1 MFRCQVRTYRVS
13 SNLILIDGG
22 AGISLTGHK
31 EWLHDFVPLTESDNI
46 QSIAYDHSTKN
57 LEGLGRLIFNYT
69 GNLLS
74 VDAYYY
80 EGAPTILS
88 EDDINKCPEC
98 STQIYH
104 HDFGT
109 TSQSYSK
116 VLNVGEECIQLIQ
129 IDKLWYI
136 PGDYNQF
143 IVGGG
148 QMAINNLHLKLG
160 HANTKLIRDSI
171 SHGTISV
178 SKEEKN
184 ELKHTADHGCARC
197 LRAKARRADAVEYS
211 RDYYLRPVPF
221 DMVYTDV
228 CVVNLH
234 AKKGDQGYFV
244 TFKDQFTKFTTIYF
258 LAHKNDVTA
267 AVAKY
272 LDWVENQFSEQGYR
286 VHKLYSDKGTEYLN
300 AAMKTLLERKGVEH
314 HTTSGYMSASNGV
327 AERLNLTIMNDT
339 RAMLQAGKVPN
350 AFWKEAASYSIFI
363 RNHLYQ
369 KSIDTSPV
377 MALGVKTPLKAK
389 DIHVFGEYCVVTQP
403 PDYLPKLH
411 TRGNEGIYLGF
422 DPNTFGSHV
431 FVPNTPGDL
440 RFGSHVYSRSVSFL
454 KTPMLYVDYC
464 LNHRTLNDDPLMELY
479 DPRFQIF
486 ADLES
491 EEAPL
496 SCDEA
501 ALLAD
506 DQVENDLTLSPA
518 VERTSRID
526 SSIDTRPATPE
537 DELIDTRPKE
547 NISKA
552 GALTTSSLAK
562 EEIEAEPPKV
572 TDDTVV
578 IDTSPGD
585 TQSFHESTD
594 HPGNLSTDESD
605 NDPDWTPDNVSMQDS
620 SSEPEDYSDDDSRE
634 LSDDEPQTNQAPDE
648 RKDVEGT
655 SLFDLDPGDHSTSGI
670 HYKKLPPEVRVEA
683 KNPGKSLVSQNA
695 GRAKHPKRSRKRRE
709 GAQSD
714 KLNQSNGRSTKGGN
728 TTTNGRANFKPTVVS
743 TAKESGDSLQTLNP
757 SDSFGKHVKVGVSD
771 TCKLDART
779 EDNQKPKGTDPVKA
793 GIEQR
798 KHTEHSVARTITSDD
813 KSAGSQLMPNS
824 SIKQAKHGD
833 KSPQDYPHPPR
844 LDSGKTSSETSSSVA
859 GKKSE
864 VTSSKGNSLPSWQGR
879 NMRSLNRPL
888 TRKRQFHDDG
898 DLDRYDSTVPPI
910 GTGRSRLKAKGRWRY
925 AVKHKKLK
933 VTQVL
938 LSDVHLAVTPS
949 SYKKAI
955 SSNDGAAKWKAAIAD
970 EFNSHRKHCT
980 WDPKPII
987 TDDPR
992 ILSRTVSTGW
1002 VFNIKSD
1009 GRFKAR
1015 LVAHGDHQKESTYTL
1030 TFSPTLR
1037 PEIMRSILALIAT
1050 QHWFMAQFDV
1060 KTAYLNSPIDT
1071 ELYIYQPQGYHSS
1084 VKPSDVS
1091 TGKRVVY
1098 RLNKALYGLKQSGK
1112 LWHETIKAYLAKI
1125 GFEYSSP
1132 FPSTYIHK
1140 DVKGKTDC
1148 VVGLFVDDIIIGAS
1162 TKSIL
1167 EKVTKHL
1174 QKAYELKII
1183 EQDPKTYVQRFLG
1196 IDLKVERLKNGRVG
1210 RISLCQSSYIEEFV
1224 EKLKIEMTRKCATP
1238 LSPNFYFDMD
1248 QHPLKLT
1255 QEELDKRVTD
1265 YRRKIGC
1272 LLYVS
1277 TMTRPDIAYAVDYLA
1292 RFSTYPHDLV
1302 REQVIHTIRYLY
1314 FSRFRTI
1321 VYQNTDADKLNHLTC
1336 YSDSDYAQDPITRQS
1351 MNGYF
1356 IMFANAPVHW
1366 RSHYT
1371 PLVCKSSTEA
1381 ELQAINFLT
1390 DELEWF
1396 HPLMKFISAYQG
1408 KVHCPE
1414 LLVDN
1419 KSAIDTIVFGN
1430 FSPKAKPYAVRLKCL
1445 EERFN
1450 RKKFVIRHV
1459 GTENQLADLLT
1470 KPITI
1475 KVMDKLRHMLI
1486 QMLQIKGA
1494 CRNL

>member
-1 MFRCQVRTYRVS
+1 MRNYRVL

-22 AGISLTGHK
+22 AGISLTGHR
-31 EWLHDFVPLTESDNI
+31 EWLHDFVPITKSDNI
-46 QSIAYDHSTKN
+46 QSIAYDHSTRN
-57 LEGLGRLIFNYT
+57 LEGLGKLIFNYT

-74 VDAYYY
+74 IDAYYY

-136 PGDYNQF
+136 PGDYNQY

-148 QMAINNLHLKLG
+148 QMAVNNLHLKLG
-160 HANTKLIRDSI
+160 HANPKLIRDSI

-178 SKEEKN
+178 SKKEKD
-184 ELKHTADHGCARC
+184 ELKHTVENGCARC

-244 TFKDQFTKFTTIYF
+244 TFKDQYTKFTTVYF

-267 AVAKY
+267 AVSKY

-369 KSIDTSPV
+369 SSIDTSPV
-377 MALGVKTPLKAK
+377 MALGVKAPLKAK

-431 FVPNTPGDL
+431 FIPNTPGDL
-440 RFGSHVYSRSVSFL
+440 RFGNHVYSRSVSFL
-454 KTPMLYVDYC
+454 KTPMLYVNYC
-464 LNHRTLNDDPLMELY
+464 LDHRTLNDDPLMELY

-486 ADLES
+486 ADLEP

-496 SCDEA
+496 SSDDAASLVDER
-501 ALLAD
+501 
-506 DQVENDLTLSPA
+506 VENEVPLTFTVKRGSRTTSSTDLPA
-518 VERTSRID
+518 NYN
-526 SSIDTRPATPE
+526 
-537 DELIDTRPKE
+537 DELIDAHPGE
-547 NISKA
+547 HIPEAN
-552 GALTTSSLAK
+552 ALNTPFLVD
-562 EEIEAEPPKV
+562 EEIEAEPSQFSN
-572 TDDTVV
+572 DDIV
-578 IDTSPGD
+578 IDTSTGVSQP
-585 TQSFHESTD
+585 FPESTD
-594 HPGNLSTDESD
+594 YQEKVSTDESD
-605 NDPDWTPDNVSMQDS
+605 DPDWTPDANMQS
-620 SSEPEDYSDDDSRE
+620 SSEPEDYSDDDSHE
-634 LSDDEPQTNQAPDE
+634 LSDEEPQTHQVPDKNKYAE
-648 RKDVEGT
+648 DT
-655 SLFDLDPGDHSTSGI
+655 SLFDLDPGNHSTSKI
-670 HYKKLPPEVRVEA
+670 HYRKLSPDVKVEA
-683 KNPGKSLVSQNA
+683 KYPGKPLVSQNA
-695 GRAKHPKRSRKRRE
+695 GKAKSSKRARKGRE
-709 GAQSD
+709 STQSG
-714 KLNQSNGRSTKGGN
+714 QSNRSNDSPTKGGN
-728 TTTNGRANFKPTVVS
+728 ATAKGGADFKPTVVS
-743 TAKESGDSLQTLNP
+743 TAKESQGSSHTLNP
-757 SDSFGKHVKVGVSD
+757 SDSFGKHANVEVSG
-771 TCKLDART
+771 TRKIDAWT
-779 EDNQKPKGTDPVKA
+779 EDSQKLKKQGPEMARAKQQT
-793 GIEQR
+793 
-798 KHTEHSVARTITSDD
+798 HTEHPIAHTITSDEG
-813 KSAGSQLMPNS
+813 SAGSQLLPDS
-824 SIKQAKHGD
+824 LVTQAEHGN
-833 KSPQDYPHPPR
+833 KPLQDYPHPPSIE
-844 LDSGKTSSETSSSVA
+844 SGKASRETSSSVA

-864 VTSSKGNSLPSWQGR
+864 VTSSIVSSLPSWKDR
-879 NMRSLNRPL
+879 TMRSLNRP
-888 TRKRQFHDDG
+888 TSRKRQFQDEG
-898 DLDRYDSTVPPI
+898 DQDRYDYTVPPI
-910 GTGRSRLKAKGRWRY
+910 NTGRTGPKAKGRWRY
-925 AVKHKKLK
+925 AVKHKKFK

-938 LSDVHLAVTPS
+938 LSDVHLAVTPNN
-949 SYKKAI
+949 YKEAI
-955 SSNDGAAKWKAAIAD
+955 CSKDGAAKWKTAIAD
-970 EFNSHRKHCT
+970 EFRSHQIHNT
-980 WDPKPII
+980 WDPTPIV
-987 TDDPR
+987 TNDPR
-992 ILSRTVSTGW
+992 VLSRTVSTRW

-1009 GRFKAR
+1009 GRYKAR
-1015 LVAHGDHQKESTYTL
+1015 LVARGDHQKESTYTL

-1050 QHWFMAQFDV
+1050 KHWFMAQFDI
-1060 KTAYLNSPIDT
+1060 KTAYLNSSIDT
-1071 ELYIYQPQGYHSS
+1071 ELYIYQPQGYYSS
-1084 VKPSDVS
+1084 VRHSDVAN
-1091 TGKRVVY
+1091 GKRVVY

-1125 GFEYSSP
+1125 GFEYSNP

-1140 DVKGKTDC
+1140 NAKGKTDC
-1148 VVGLFVDDIIIGAS
+1148 VVGLFVDDIIIGAL
-1162 TKSIL
+1162 TESIL
-1167 EKVTKHL
+1167 AKVTKHL
-1174 QKAYELKII
+1174 RKAYELKTI
-1183 EQDPKTYVQRFLG
+1183 EQDPKTKVQRFLG
-1196 IDLKVERLKNGRVG
+1196 IDLKVERFDNGRVG

-1224 EKLKIEMTRKCATP
+1224 EKLKIETTRKCATP
-1238 LSPNFYFDMD
+1238 LSPNFYFDSS
-1248 QHPLKLT
+1248 QHPLKLS
-1255 QEELDKRVTD
+1255 QQELDERVTD

-1314 FSRFRTI
+1314 FSRFRAI
-1321 VYQNTDADKLNHLTC
+1321 VYQKSDADKLNHLIC

-1351 MNGYF
+1351 MNGF
-1356 IMFANAPVHW
+1356 FVMFANAPVYW

-1408 KVHCPE
+1408 KVGCPE

-1450 RKKFVIRHV
+1450 QRKFIIRHV